1 MSETILITGVG
12 KRLGFAL
19 AQQLLADGYQVI
31 GTFRREYPQLQQL
44 RDKGADLQYVDFY
57 QQSSVEDFL
66 HYVGQ
71 DYRALRAIV
80 HNASDWKPENK
91 KDPSEN
97 AAEIMN
103 QMMAVH
109 VDVPYLINL
118 SLKDLLMSGDQT
130 SDIIHISDYVAEKGS
145 KKHIAYA
152 ASKAAL
158 NNLTLSFS
166 AMMAPNVKVN
176 TVSPAMIKFNDHDD
190 EAYKAK
196 ALQKALIPAEAG
208 FEEVVDGIK
217 YVLSSRYMTGRTLH
231 LDGGRHLK

>member
-1 MSETILITGVG
+1 MSEIILITGVG

-19 AQQLLADGYQVI
+19 AQQFLSDGYRVV
-31 GTFRREYPQLQQL
+31 GTYRSDYPQLQQL
-44 RDKGADLQYVDFY
+44 RDNGADLQQVDFY
-57 QQSSVEDFL
+57 QQGSIEGFL
-66 HYVGQ
+66 DYVGQ
-71 DYRALRAIV
+71 EYKTLRAVI

-91 KDPSEN
+91 SDPSKN
-97 AAEIMN
+97 ASQIIN
-103 QMMAVH
+103 QMMTIHAS
-109 VDVPYLINL
+109 VPYLINL
-118 SLKDLLMSGDQT
+118 ALKEQLMSGDDT

-166 AMMAPNVKVN
+166 AMLAPKVKVN
-176 TVSPAMIKFNDHDD
+176 TVSPAMLKFNEQDD

-196 ALQKALIPAEAG
+196 ALQKALIPREAG
-208 FEEVVDGIK
+208 FEEVIEGIK
-217 YVLSSRYMTGRTLH
+217 FVLASHYMTGRTLH

>member
-19 AQQLLADGYQVI
+19 AQQLLADGYNVV
-31 GTFRREYPQLQQL
+31 GTYRSDYPQLQLL
-44 RDKGADLQYVDFY
+44 RDNGADLQQVDFY
-57 QQSSVEDFL
+57 QQSSLEEFL

-71 DYRALRAIV
+71 EYKTLRAVI

-91 KDPSEN
+91 TNPSDN
-97 AAEIMN
+97 ASQIMH
-103 QMMAVH
+103 QMMTIHAT
-109 VDVPYLINL
+109 VPYLFNL
-118 SLKDLLMSGDQT
+118 TLKDQLMSGDKT

-166 AMMAPNVKVN
+166 AMLAPKVKVN
-176 TVSPAMIKFNDHDD
+176 TLSPAMIKFNEHDD
-190 EAYKAK
+190 EAYKTK
-196 ALQKALIPAEAG
+196 ALKKALIPTEAG
-208 FEEVVDGIK
+208 FEEIIDGIK
-217 YVLSSRYMTGRTLH
+217 FVLASHYMTGRTLH

>member
-19 AQQLLADGYQVI
+19 AQQLLSDGYKVV
-31 GTFRREYPQLQQL
+31 GTYRSNYPQLQIL
-44 RDKGADLQYVDFY
+44 RDNGADLQQVDFY
-57 QQSSVEDFL
+57 QQSSLEAFL
-66 HYVGQ
+66 YYVGQ
-71 DYRALRAIV
+71 EYKTLRAII
-80 HNASDWKPENK
+80 HNASDWQGEDKEN
-91 KDPSEN
+91 PSKN
-97 AAEIMN
+97 ALQVMN
-103 QMMAVH
+103 KMMAVH
-109 VDVPYLINL
+109 ATVPYLVNL
-118 SLKDLLMSGDQT
+118 ALKDNLMSGDET

-166 AMMAPNVKVN
+166 AMLAPKVKVN
-176 TVSPAMIKFNDHDD
+176 TLSPAMIKFNEDDD

-196 ALQKALIPAEAG
+196 ALKKALIPTEAG
-208 FEEVVDGIK
+208 FEEVIDGIK
-217 YVLSSRYMTGRTLH
+217 FVLASHYMTGRTLH